1 MVEEQNVESGSAA
14 AERSAVSDKYDVL
27 FRGNLQAGELSE
39 QVKPR
44 VAELFKLGPEKLEQ
58 LFAARLSY
66 LKRNIDLATANKI
79 VAAMASVG
87 AEAEIQPAAHNK
99 PSLSMAPLGADV
111 MPLKTGEQTAGAAA
125 VDHSKLAGL
134 VAELP
139 GTDVLGVAEKAE
151 VKAVDIDVSHLSL
164 EDL

>member
-1 MVEEQNVESGSAA
+1 MVEEQNIGIG
-14 AERSAVSDKYDVL
+14 SAVSDKYDVL
-27 FRGNLQAGELSE
+27 FRGNLQAGQLSE

-87 AEAEIQPAAHNK
+87 AEAEIQPAARNK

-111 MPLKTGEQTAGAAA
+111 LPQNTGEQTVGAAA

-139 GTDVLGVAEKAE
+139 GTDVLGAAERAE
-151 VKAVDIDVSHLSL
+151 VKAADIDVSHLSL

>member
-1 MVEEQNVESGSAA
+1 MVEEQSIGSD
-14 AERSAVSDKYDVL
+14 SAVGDKYDVL
-27 FRGNLQAGELSE
+27 FRGKLKSGQLSD

-44 VAELFKLGPEKLEQ
+44 VAELFKLSSEKLEQ
-58 LFAARLSY
+58 LFAAKLSY

-87 AEAEIQPAAHNK
+87 AEAEIQPTKNSK
-99 PSLSMAPLGADV
+99 PLLSMAPLGADV
-111 MPLKTGEQTAGAAA
+111 LPKKTVEKTTETSP

-134 VAELP
+134 VAEPP
-139 GTDVLGVAEKAE
+139 GTDVLGATEKIQIE
-151 VKAVDIDVSHLSL
+151 AVDIDVSHLSL